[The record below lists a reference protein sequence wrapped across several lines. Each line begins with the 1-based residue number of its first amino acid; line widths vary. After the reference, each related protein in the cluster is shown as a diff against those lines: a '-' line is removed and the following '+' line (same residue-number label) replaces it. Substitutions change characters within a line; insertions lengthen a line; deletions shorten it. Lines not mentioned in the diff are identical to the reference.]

1 MFYSSGNT
9 FRLYKIARAVK
20 LPVALAVLE
29 NSVASLK
36 SREAQPRQQAI
47 RGWAQLSISWFSSE
61 PALPVVAVLYFR
73 GSIGSGGIT
82 FSSAK
87 PAIDAAFDLVSGF
100 SLEHHNNPQIIRIIH
115 KMKTSNENYYTT
127 YCIYF
132 LFYTPNML

>member
-9 FRLYKIARAVK
+9 FRLSKVARAIK

-36 SREAQPRQQAI
+36 SREAQSRQEAI
-47 RGWAQLSISWFSSE
+47 RGWAAVISWFSSE

-115 KMKTSNENYYTT
+115 KMKTTNENNYTK

-132 LFYTPNML
+132 HTPNTL